1 MQQHV
6 PLRAVGWRG
15 WAVRRRLLTLY
26 WSVRMAR
33 VLWLVTRVASAG
45 ACLLAAC
52 ISHTHI
58 RKARARRTFLK
69 FI

>member
-33 VLWLVTRVASAG
+33 VLWLVTRVASVG
-45 ACLLAAC
+45 
-52 ISHTHI
+52 
-58 RKARARRTFLK
+58 ARAC
-69 FI
+69 